1 MKTRREGSTNDSVSQ
16 IVALPVHRATV
27 AGPNHLP
34 GSITDMYPVTL
45 DGGKTVIFISDK
57 SKEAETRQ
65 NYELRKEERLLRLGK
80 KFKERVVEQ

>member
-1 MKTRREGSTNDSVSQ
+1 MKTRNEGNTNDPGSRRGSMSAHRVS
-16 IVALPVHRATV
+16 ISRPD
-27 AGPNHLP
+27 HLP
-34 GSITDMYPVTL
+34 GSITNMYPVTL

-80 KFKERVVEQ
+80 KFREKVADQ